1 MLFIS
6 PFITGRH
13 HRACFVQVFSAP
25 RHQRYLPE
33 SCAAPAHR
41 RGPRRPSAV
50 RSSPAAQHA
59 WAAMIFGVPGNT
71 VGKNHDKHWENLE
84 NNGQPKQKK

>member
-1 MLFIS
+1 
-6 PFITGRH
+6 
-13 HRACFVQVFSAP
+13 
-25 RHQRYLPE
+25 
-33 SCAAPAHR
+33 
-41 RGPRRPSAV
+41 V